1 MPHKISH
8 WSAPAK
14 LNLFLYINGRRPDGY
29 HELQTLFQFV
39 DIGDELA
46 ISSNLNNCIT
56 ITPAIP
62 GVALTDNIIYQ
73 AAMVLKAHSSLP
85 LGADINLTKNLPMG
99 GGLGGGSSDA
109 ATTLVALNQLWQLHL
124 TEDQLAEIGVKLG
137 ADVPVFVRGHA
148 AFAEGIGEKLTPIE
162 VDENYYLIAIPDTQ
176 VNTAKLF
183 SDPELIRDTPKR
195 PLNQLLRDEW
205 KNDFEPTVKKR
216 HPEVAKALE
225 WLLKYAPSRL
235 TGSGCCVFS
244 EFKTKSA
251 ALAVLANAPKNMQ
264 IYLAKGLNKSPLLSD
279 LERQNSMI

>member
-1 MPHKISH
+1 MQNNMSH

-29 HELQTLFQFV
+29 HELQTLFQFI

-46 ISSNLNNCIT
+46 ITPNLNDEIT
-56 ITPAIP
+56 IVPEIP
-62 GVALTDNIIYQ
+62 GVPVSENIIYQ
-73 AAMVLKAHSSLP
+73 AAMALKVHSSLP

-109 ATTLVALNQLWQLHL
+109 ATTLVALNQLWQLQL
-124 TEDQLAEIGVKLG
+124 DKNQLAEIAVKLG

-148 AFAEGIGEKLTPIE
+148 AFAEGIGEQLSSIE
-162 VDENYYLIAIPDTQ
+162 VDEKYYLIAVPDTQ

-195 PLNQLLRDEW
+195 PLSQLLQDEW
-205 KNDFEPTVKKR
+205 QNDFEPTVKKR
-216 HPEVAKALE
+216 HPEVAKVLE

-244 EFKTKSA
+244 EFKRKSD
-251 ALAVLANAPKNMQ
+251 ALAVLAKAPKSMQ

-279 LERQNSMI
+279 LARQNGMI

>member
-1 MPHKISH
+1 MQNNTSH

-29 HELQTLFQFV
+29 HELQTLFQFI

-46 ISSNLNNCIT
+46 ITPNLNDEIT
-56 ITPAIP
+56 IVPEIP
-62 GVALTDNIIYQ
+62 GVPVSENIIYQ
-73 AAMVLKAHSSLP
+73 AAMALKVHSSLP

-109 ATTLVALNQLWQLHL
+109 ATTLVALNQLWQLQL
-124 TEDQLAEIGVKLG
+124 DENQLAEIGVKLG

-148 AFAEGIGEKLTPIE
+148 AFAEGIGEQLSSIE
-162 VDENYYLIAIPDTQ
+162 VDEKYYLIAVPDTQ

-195 PLNQLLRDEW
+195 PLSQLLQDEW
-205 KNDFEPTVKKR
+205 QNDFEPTVKKR
-216 HPEVAKALE
+216 HPEVAKVLE

-244 EFKTKSA
+244 EFKRKSD
-251 ALAVLANAPKNMQ
+251 ALAVLAKAPKSMQ

-279 LERQNSMI
+279 LARQNGMI

>member
-1 MPHKISH
+1 MQYKISH

-46 ISSNLNNCIT
+46 ISPNHSDNIT
-56 ITPAIP
+56 ISPDIP
-62 GVALTDNIIYQ
+62 GVAVTDNIIYQ
-73 AAMVLKAHSSLP
+73 AAIALKAHSSLP
-85 LGADINLTKNLPMG
+85 LGADITLTKNLPMG

-109 ATTLVALNQLWQLHL
+109 ATTLVALNQLWQLNL
-124 TEDQLAEIGVKLG
+124 DEEQLAAIGVKLG

-148 AFAEGIGEKLTPIE
+148 AFAEGIGEQLTPIE
-162 VDENYYLIAIPDTQ
+162 VSEHYYLIVVPPTH
-176 VNTAKLF
+176 VNTATLF

-195 PLNQLLRDEW
+195 PLSQLLQDEW
-205 KNDFEPTVKKR
+205 KNDFESTVKKR

-244 EFKTKSA
+244 EFKTKSD
-251 ALAVLANAPKNMQ
+251 ALAVLAKAPKNMH
-264 IYLAKGLNKSPLLSD
+264 IYLAKGLNKSPLLHD
-279 LERQNSMI
+279 LARQI

>member
-1 MPHKISH
+1 MQQNTSH

-39 DIGDELA
+39 DIGDELT
-46 ISSNLNNCIT
+46 ITPNLTDSIT
-56 ITPAIP
+56 ITPEIP
-62 GVALTDNIIYQ
+62 SIPVTDNIIYQ
-73 AAMVLKAHSSLP
+73 AAMALKAHSVLP
-85 LGADINLTKNLPMG
+85 LGADIQLTKNLPMG

-109 ATTLVALNQLWQLHL
+109 ATTLVALNQLWLLHL
-124 TEDQLAEIGVKLG
+124 DEDQLAEIGVKLG

-148 AFAEGIGEKLTPIE
+148 AFAEGIGEQLTSIE
-162 VDENYYLIAIPDTQ
+162 VDENYYLIVVPDTQ

-183 SDPELIRDTPKR
+183 ADPELIRDTPKR
-195 PLNQLLRDEW
+195 PLHQLLQDEW
-205 KNDFEPTVKKR
+205 RNDFEPTVKKR

-244 EFKTKSA
+244 EFKTKSD
-251 ALAVLANAPKNMQ
+251 ALTVLAKAPKSMQ
-264 IYLAKGLNKSPLLSD
+264 IYIAKSLNKSPLLRD
-279 LERQNSMI
+279 LENATIA